1 MLISYTENHF
11 PVEYA
16 SLAISI
22 PLSDVLFG
30 LTIPPCALR
39 YVPTVF
45 DNYEAQILV
54 EGQEVKFSLWDT
66 AGTSACALLLLL
78 PFQSPPIP
86 FRSLDLLRRPSASA
100 PRKRS
105 VTTSPFRAPPRSW
118 PGPAGRVLLLRGA
131 RWVLTLH
138 VCVCVCARWQARR
151 GMRAS
156 ERSRTRRQTS
166 SFSASPSLIPTRT
179 RTSRRLGSPR

>member
-22 PLSDVLFG
+22 PLRCPLWPHNPTT
-30 LTIPPCALR
+30 LCALR

-66 AGTSACALLLLL
+66 AGTSSCALLLPLL
-78 PFQSPPIP
+78 PFHLPPFHFSRSP
-86 FRSLDLLRRPSASA
+86 SCAVHL
-100 PRKRS
+100 
-105 VTTSPFRAPPRSW
+105 
-118 PGPAGRVLLLRGA
+118 PA
-131 RWVLTLH
+131 
-138 VCVCVCARWQARR
+138 ARR
-151 GMRAS
+151 ANALLPLHLLALPLAAGL
-156 ERSRTRRQTS
+156 TQ
-166 SFSASPSLIPTRT
+166 
-179 RTSRRLGSPR
+179 